1 MEYNF
6 NEKLGKKI
14 RELRIANNLKQS
26 QLADILEMERTNLT
40 RIEGGNQRPND
51 ENLVKIAKILNVQI
65 KDLFDFEHVLPR
77 KELMQQIVSEIDG
90 LSDKEL
96 QYLNKT
102 IQNLKLL
109 RN

>member
-6 NEKLGKKI
+6 NEKLGRRI

-65 KDLFDFEHVLPR
+65 KDLFDFEHILSNN
-77 KELMQQIVSEIDG
+77 ELKKIIMSEINNF
-90 LSDKEL
+90 SDKEL
-96 QYLNKT
+96 QYLYKT
-102 IQNLKLL
+102 IQNLKQLHS
-109 RN
+109 

>member
-6 NEKLGKKI
+6 NEKLGQKI
-14 RELRIANNLKQS
+14 RELRMANNLKQS
-26 QLADILEMERTNLT
+26 QLADMLEMERTNLT
-40 RIEGGNQRPND
+40 RIECGNQRPND
-51 ENLVKIAKILNVQI
+51 ENLVKIAKILNVKI

>member
-1 MEYNF
+1 M
-6 NEKLGKKI
+6 
-14 RELRIANNLKQS
+14 
-26 QLADILEMERTNLT
+26 LEMERTNLT
-40 RIEGGNQRPND
+40 RIECGNQRPND
-51 ENLVKIAKILNVQI
+51 ENLVKIAKILNVKI

>member
-6 NEKLGKKI
+6 NEKLGQKI
-14 RELRIANNLKQS
+14 RELRMANNLKQS
-26 QLADILEMERTNLT
+26 QLADMLEMERTNLT

-51 ENLVKIAKILNVQI
+51 ENLVKIAKILNVQL
-65 KDLFDFEHVLPR
+65 KDLFDFEHILPR

-109 RN
+109 RH

>member
-6 NEKLGKKI
+6 NEKLGQKI
-14 RELRIANNLKQS
+14 RELRMANNLKQS
-26 QLADILEMERTNLT
+26 QLADMLEMERTNLT
-40 RIEGGNQRPND
+40 RIECGNQRPND
-51 ENLVKIAKILNVQI
+51 ENLVKIAKILNVKI

-109 RN
+109 RH

>member
-6 NEKLGKKI
+6 NEKLGQKI

-40 RIEGGNQRPND
+40 RIECGNQRPND

-65 KDLFDFEHVLPR
+65 KDLFDFEPILPR
-77 KELMQQIVSEIDG
+77 NELTQQIVSEIDG
-90 LSDKEL
+90 MSDKEL
-96 QYLNKT
+96 QYLQKT

>member
-1 MEYNF
+1 
-6 NEKLGKKI
+6 
-14 RELRIANNLKQS
+14 
-26 QLADILEMERTNLT
+26 MERTNLT
-40 RIEGGNQRPND
+40 RIECGNQRPND

>member
-6 NEKLGKKI
+6 NEKLGQKI

-26 QLADILEMERTNLT
+26 QLADMLEMERTNLT
-40 RIEGGNQRPND
+40 RIECGNQRPND
-51 ENLVKIAKILNVQI
+51 ENLVKIAKILNVKI

-109 RN
+109 RH

>member
-1 MEYNF
+1 MEYTF
-6 NEKLGKKI
+6 NEKLGQRI

-40 RIEGGNQRPND
+40 RIECGNQRPND
-51 ENLVKIAKILNVQI
+51 ENLVKLARILNVQI
-65 KDLFDFEHVLPR
+65 KDLFDFEPVLPR
-77 KELMQQIVSEIDG
+77 KELTQQIVSEIES

-96 QYLNKT
+96 QYLHKT
-102 IQNLKLL
+102 IQNMKQL